1 MFKKRGTKKQ
11 NKVEKDELVLSALGV
26 MQDET
31 NRPVSTDDISFC
43 LQIDFKQKMKEA
55 QVVELLQESK
65 TKGFCSV
72 SDQGWKLTLSGE
84 QVVDS
89 CLENISN

>member
-11 NKVEKDELVLSALGV
+11 NKVEKGELVLSALGV

-31 NRPVSTDDISFC
+31 NRPVSADDISFC
-43 LQIDFKQKMKEA
+43 LQIDFKQKMKDV
-55 QVVELLQESK
+55 QVVELLQESQ
-65 TKGFCSV
+65 TKGLCSV
-72 SDQGWKLTLSGE
+72 SDLGWKLTPTGE

-89 CLENISN
+89 CLKNISN